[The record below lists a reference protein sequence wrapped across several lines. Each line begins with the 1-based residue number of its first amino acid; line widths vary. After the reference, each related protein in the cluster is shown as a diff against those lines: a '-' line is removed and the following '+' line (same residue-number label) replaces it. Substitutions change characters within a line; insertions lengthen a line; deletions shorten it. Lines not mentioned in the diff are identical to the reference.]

1 VLSLRKR
8 KNHSLLGGNQ
18 DARHVKTAISLLGL
32 FLLMHSLAFGADLFQ
47 WTDARGVI
55 HFTDSFD
62 SVPELV
68 RQSASLIVRPGFFS
82 PADQSK
88 SRPSFPERLSATR
101 PPEPNQD
108 SQLIANDIGPAPMTY
123 TPQEIIVGVNSDAQ
137 QQVKQLWCVGNKCNR
152 AFRPRFNEPD
162 LCAGVLSSL
171 APRRLCQV
179 RQVRLLSGKE
189 TGVSS
194 CCDSV
199 T

>member
-32 FLLMHSLAFGADLFQ
+32 FLLMHSLAFGVDLFQ

-108 SQLIANDIGPAPMTY
+108 SQLIANDIGPRSY
-123 TPQEIIVGVNSDAQ
+123 
-137 QQVKQLWCVGNKCNR
+137 
-152 AFRPRFNEPD
+152 D
-162 LCAGVLSSL
+162 LRTARNH
-171 APRRLCQV
+171 RRGEL
-179 RQVRLLSGKE
+179 RRTTTGE
-189 TGVSS
+189 TVMV
-194 CCDSV
+194 CWQ
-199 T
+199 